1 MSQEIKYPITIVQG
15 VDFYLT
21 LTLLLSD
28 KVTPRD
34 LTGYTGKMQIR
45 RTLESD
51 EVIAELTTE
60 NGGIQITAGTGV
72 VLIHIPAADSAGF
85 EYPAEGVYSLHLI
98 NGTGAIFRKLAGP
111 VTFEQDATREAEA

>member
-1 MSQEIKYPITIVQG
+1 MIDTLFPITIVQG

-34 LTGYTGKMQIR
+34 LTEYTGKMHIR
-45 RTLESD
+45 RSID
-51 EVIAELTTE
+51 SAEVIKELTTE

-72 VLIHIPAADSAGF
+72 VLIHISAADTAGF

-98 NGTGAIFRKLAGP
+98 NGADAVFRKLSGP
-111 VTFEQDATREAEA
+111 VTFEQDATREEEA

>member
-34 LTGYTGKMQIR
+34 LTDYTGKMQIR
-45 RTLESD
+45 RSLDSA
-51 EVIAELTTE
+51 EVIKELTTE
-60 NGGIQITAGTGV
+60 NGGIQITAATGV
-72 VLIHIPAADSAGF
+72 VLIHISAADAAGF
-85 EYPAEGVYSLHLI
+85 SYPAEGVYSLHLI